1 MRARAEGERK
11 RVQKEREYLYERET
25 DERGEEGI
33 RERDRRGRERVF
45 LRVSTF
51 TSVGQCLGVFMSECM
66 CVCV

>member
-33 RERDRRGRERVF
+33 RERDRREEEMIG
-45 LRVSTF
+45 
-51 TSVGQCLGVFMSECM
+51 
-66 CVCV
+66 